1 MNSNTGVTRNSLS
14 HEQFFRLCTWL
25 CTATLD
31 GLTPAMALAHTSD
44 AMGFTVTLANLKS
57 ARRAS
62 GAEFVLK
69 GERVEAARNEPT
81 LCGPHGRDHSPP
93 PTPLS
98 WGWLALA
105 AVATLVVVGAAL
117 VHHGVLP

>member
-1 MNSNTGVTRNSLS
+1 MNSNTTGVTRNLLS

-62 GAEFVLK
+62 GADFVLK
-69 GERVEAARNEPT
+69 GERVEAASNEQLLAMELVTLLAKLNEPISAE
-81 LCGPHGRDHSPP
+81 LRK
-93 PTPLS
+93 
-98 WGWLALA
+98 LA
-105 AVATLVVVGAAL
+105 TG
-117 VHHGVLP
+117 GKG

>member
-1 MNSNTGVTRNSLS
+1 MDFQLIEFN
-14 HEQFFRLCTWL
+14 H
-25 CTATLD
+25 
-31 GLTPAMALAHTSD
+31 
-44 AMGFTVTLANLKS
+44 
-57 ARRAS
+57 RRWQR
-62 GAEFVLK
+62 GAEWDMPA
-69 GERVEAARNEPT
+69 EAARHEAT

>member
-1 MNSNTGVTRNSLS
+1 MNSNTTGVTRNLLS

-62 GAEFVLK
+62 GADFVLK
-69 GERVEAARNEPT
+69 GERVEAASNEQLLAMELVTLLAKLNEPISAE
-81 LCGPHGRDHSPP
+81 LRK
-93 PTPLS
+93 
-98 WGWLALA
+98 LA
-105 AVATLVVVGAAL
+105 TVGK
-117 VHHGVLP
+117 G

>member
-1 MNSNTGVTRNSLS
+1 MRADKP
-14 HEQFFRLCTWL
+14 CTTCALHYRGRCAEW
-25 CTATLD
+25 D
-31 GLTPAMALAHTSD
+31 MPA
-44 AMGFTVTLANLKS
+44 K
-57 ARRAS
+57 
-62 GAEFVLK
+62 
-69 GERVEAARNEPT
+69 AARHEAT